1 MKLYIRADGEVINR
15 KKEGLILGR
24 RKKITLHDLSAELGL
39 SIQTISKALGGK
51 PGMSEETRARIGRT
65 AYMRGYLT
73 VAQARELASRGISP
87 YPTFQLRFAL
97 IQSRQSANYNRLLAE
112 GLRQRLEQLDHRL
125 ECHTLDEDLPE
136 RAFEAWLERVNLS
149 TADGLFIAPRLLS
162 DTMESKLFGL
172 PLPKVL
178 INYPKPLLAID
189 SVVWDVYEAVCMAVD
204 KLVRLGHSRIMYV
217 GDIESQRGFI
227 RRWQAFQ
234 EMMGEHGLVCDLKE
248 QLIGGWDAEV
258 LRAKLG
264 TVRPTAI
271 IAGIDEDIEKLFE
284 SLVQLGYSVP
294 EQLSVIGLANGPA
307 SAVPGLSRPELLIR
321 ETGYKAADKLLWRLA
336 NQSEPWEHIRIAG
349 SFHEGATVK
358 RLEQR

>member
-1 MKLYIRADGEVINR
+1 
-15 KKEGLILGR
+15 
-24 RKKITLHDLSAELGL
+24 
-39 SIQTISKALGGK
+39 
-51 PGMSEETRARIGRT
+51 MSEETRARIART

-97 IQSRQSANYNRLLAE
+97 IQSRQSANYNQLLAE
-112 GLRQRLEQLDHRL
+112 GLRQRLELLDHRL
-125 ECHTLDEDLPE
+125 ECHTLDEDLSE
-136 RAFEAWLERVNLS
+136 QAFQDWSENINLA

-172 PLPKVL
+172 ALPKVL

-189 SVVWDVYEAVCMAVD
+189 SVIWDVYEAVCMAVD

-217 GDIESQRGFI
+217 GDIASQRGFI

-234 EMMGEHGLVCDLKE
+234 EMMGEHGLACDRE
-248 QLIGGWDAEV
+248 SQLVGDWDAEA
-258 LRAKLG
+258 LRIKLEA
-264 TVRPTAI
+264 VRPTAI
-271 IAGIDEDIEKLFE
+271 IAGIDEDIEKLFD
-284 SLVQLGYSVP
+284 SLAMLGRPVP
-294 EQLSVIGLANGPA
+294 EQLSVIGLANGPVP
-307 SAVPGLSRPELLIR
+307 AVPALSRPELLIR

-349 SFHEGATVK
+349 SFHEGATVQ
-358 RLEQR
+358 RVGVDGLESGQLRKP